1 MIIQAGWLK
10 VAIISSRI
18 EIRISLTQGWLVPH
32 FVEIKPVVL
41 EKKIFKFRQSI
52 FPILLLSPVGKV
64 YGPSF
69 EQNWIDPFDQECF
82 VPSLVENGSVGSG
95 GEHENWKV
103 YSLTYRRLMTCDQ
116 KISLQLLA
124 QVCWKPCVLCGWLYV
139 CCFSFISFFSTYM
152 KLATSPFL
160 PVRFQI

>member
-18 EIRISLTQGWLVPH
+18 EIRISLTQGLLVPH
-32 FVEIKPVVL
+32 FIEILKPVVL

-69 EQNWIDPFDQECF
+69 EQN
-82 VPSLVENGSVGSG
+82 
-95 GEHENWKV
+95 
-103 YSLTYRRLMTCDQ
+103 
-116 KISLQLLA
+116 
-124 QVCWKPCVLCGWLYV
+124 
-139 CCFSFISFFSTYM
+139 
-152 KLATSPFL
+152 
-160 PVRFQI
+160 

>member
-18 EIRISLTQGWLVPH
+18 EIRISLTQGCLVPH

-41 EKKIFKFRQSI
+41 EKIFKFRQSI

-69 EQNWIDPFDQECF
+69 EQN
-82 VPSLVENGSVGSG
+82 
-95 GEHENWKV
+95 
-103 YSLTYRRLMTCDQ
+103 
-116 KISLQLLA
+116 
-124 QVCWKPCVLCGWLYV
+124 
-139 CCFSFISFFSTYM
+139 
-152 KLATSPFL
+152 
-160 PVRFQI
+160 